1 MGLSH
6 PGRLK
11 KSDVGF
17 LPVLRSTEA
26 LGSGVCV
33 CDFDAV
39 TVFLLAA
46 HRPLLLFLDGSTLV
60 LPDPTGHC
68 GASEGCGHLCRGPH
82 VLGKKEGVLAGALP
96 VDRER

>member
-60 LPDPTGHC
+60 LPDPTGKSDRS
-68 GASEGCGHLCRGPH
+68 AEVAFSLQPW
-82 VLGKKEGVLAGALP
+82 LGRSP
-96 VDRER
+96 R